1 MPEYIT
7 GGVGIFIIPSDILF
21 RRQRS
26 TTDVRR
32 FRRHRHGRRHRF
44 RRFRCCWC
52 FLSSLGWWAINFISG
67 LKLFSLRAR
76 FTLIWFW
83 VISQKPETDD
93 ELNSPLCPTCRTCL
107 DLHGWGWMLVEVR
120 WLELASPRNIGYCN
134 LDLASSFSRTNNYEA
149 VAQLVESLL
158 FTLEVCTVRITSK
171 TQLNFLPTQIVI

>member
-1 MPEYIT
+1 MFDVFVVTVMDVVIVFVVFDFVDVFVKFGLMGDQFY
-7 GGVGIFIIPSDILF
+7 F
-21 RRQRS
+21 R
-26 TTDVRR
+26 T
-32 FRRHRHGRRHRF
+32 
-44 RRFRCCWC
+44 
-52 FLSSLGWWAINFISG
+52 
-67 LKLFSLRAR
+67 KLFSLRAR
-76 FTLIWFW
+76 FTLIWFR
-83 VISQKPETDD
+83 VICQKPETDD